1 MSAEILSL
9 SFIPI
14 VGALIGW
21 WTNLLAIKMLF
32 HPRQAVRFLGLTV
45 QGVIPKRQNT
55 FAREIGKIISE
66 ELLCND
72 DIVRKLAENASQEK
86 IISFL
91 LSRFDLVLKEKLPTT
106 GPLLSTFLSSEK
118 LKNLRE
124 ALAQELGEMMSA
136 LVIEVVENAQS
147 DLDVQNL
154 VEEKIRNFS
163 VDRLEELLY
172 KIMEREFIFVE
183 RCGAGIGFL
192 IGLAQALVYQV
203 I

>member
-1 MSAEILSL
+1 MSAETLSL
-9 SFIPI
+9 LFIPI

-32 HPRQAVRFLGLTV
+32 HPRQQVRLLGLTI

-72 DIVRKLAENASQEK
+72 DIVRKLAANASQEK